1 MDLKSRESRL
11 VGAPASE
18 LRATVPP
25 LRVLMV
31 DNFDSF
37 TWNIVQYLGELG
49 ADVTVARN
57 NALSVEE
64 ALARGDDAIVISPG
78 PCSPVEAGISVPLIA
93 AASGR
98 VPLLG
103 VCLGHQSLAAAF
115 GGEVKRAGAVMH
127 GKTSPV
133 HHDGAGLFAG
143 LPSPFLATRY
153 HSLMACPETLPACL
167 EVTAWTDDPGPRRVI
182 MGLRH
187 RVHPTFGVQFHPESI
202 LTEHGHAMLAAFLR
216 LAAKTQGTLSPASR
230 GVSECS

>member
-1 MDLKSRESRL
+1 MSVSAPEARL
-11 VGAPASE
+11 VGLSATT
-18 LRATVPP
+18 LRKTVPP

-49 ADVTVARN
+49 ADVTVVRN
-57 NALSVEE
+57 NALSVDE

-78 PCSPVEAGISVPLIA
+78 PCSPNEAGISVPLIQ
-93 AASGR
+93 AASGK

-115 GGEVKRAGAVMH
+115 GGAVVRAGAIMH

-133 HHDGAGLFAG
+133 DHEGQGLFEG
-143 LPSPFLATRY
+143 LPTPFLATRY
-153 HSLMACPETLPACL
+153 HSLMACPETLPSCL
-167 EVTAWTDDPGPRRVI
+167 AVTASTEDPGPRRVI

-187 RVHPTFGVQFHPESI
+187 RTHPTFGVQFHPESI
-202 LTEHGHAMLAAFLR
+202 LTEHGHAMLANFLR
-216 LAAKTQGTLSPASR
+216 LAARVGRAPAP
-230 GVSECS
+230 